1 MIPNRILS
9 VPKSDEVRS
18 EAIETIIERMGI
30 AKAAFFVRE
39 TMSQKLD
46 YLKLKEELF
55 AGKTSSELYNE
66 IKKTKNRG

>member
-1 MIPNRILS
+1 
-9 VPKSDEVRS
+9 
-18 EAIETIIERMGI
+18 MGI

-39 TMSQKLD
+39 TMSQKMD
-46 YLKLKEELF
+46 YLKLKEELI